1 MPGAAKPGVIRF
13 GPAGWDYPDWAGK
26 VYPAPKP
33 KGFDPLRYLAEFF
46 DTVEINSTFYRPATA
61 KVAQGWAERVRER
74 DRFLFTAK
82 LWRRFTHERD
92 TTWTTEEVDAVRA
105 GLEPLAAAGKLGALL
120 LQFPWSF
127 RNTEQNREW
136 LRDLTKAFRD
146 YLLVVEVRHISFN
159 EPEFY
164 AELAA
169 SRVGIVNVDQPMFRN
184 SLPPSARATSS
195 AGYVRVHGRNYKDWF
210 RKTAGRDERY
220 DYLYSAAEL
229 KPWADRVKAL
239 ASEPNV
245 TDVYVV
251 NNNHFAGQAVTNA
264 LMLEAEVTG
273 KRVRVPDRLLATYPK
288 ELEKVALPAT
298 GAPAAQGRLL

>member
-1 MPGAAKPGVIRF
+1 MARFSTDKPRTRIRF

-33 KGFDPLRYLAEFF
+33 KGFDPLRYLSAYFE
-46 DTVEINSTFYRPATA
+46 TIEINSTFYRPPTA
-61 KVAQGWAERVRER
+61 EVARGWAQRVGEHDQFR
-74 DRFLFTAK
+74 FTAK

-92 TTWTTEEVDAVRA
+92 TAWTREDVDAVRA
-105 GLEPLAAAGKLGALL
+105 GYDALAGAGKLGAVL

-127 RNTEQNREW
+127 RNDDRNREW
-136 LRDLTKAFRD
+136 VRDLARAFRE
-146 YLLVVEVRHISFN
+146 YPLVIEVRHISWN
-159 EPEFY
+159 EPDFY
-164 AELAA
+164 SELAA
-169 SRVGIVNVDQPMFRN
+169 GRIGIVNVDQPMFRN

-195 AGYVRVHGRNYKDWF
+195 VGYIRVHGRNYKDWF

-229 KPWADRVKAL
+229 KPWAERTKAL
-239 ASEPNV
+239 AEEPSV

-264 LMLEAEVTG
+264 LMLEAQVTQ
-273 KRVRVPDRLLATYPK
+273 KPVKVPETLLGAYPK
-288 ELEKVALPAT
+288 ELSPLT
-298 GAPAAQGRLL
+298 